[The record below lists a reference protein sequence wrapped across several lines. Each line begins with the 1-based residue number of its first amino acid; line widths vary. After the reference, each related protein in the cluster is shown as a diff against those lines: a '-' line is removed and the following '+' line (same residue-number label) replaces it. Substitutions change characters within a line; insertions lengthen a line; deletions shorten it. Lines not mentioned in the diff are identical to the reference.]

1 MPTNQ
6 PDVAR
11 KCSERTACCDGWLKI
26 NVRGRDVFP
35 GSPCPFSVAHRCSI
49 YEERPVDPCQ
59 QFVCGWLMDNSPLPE
74 WMRPDKANLIL
85 LPANF
90 RWRGVPVHVAVAVGA
105 RPKDKA
111 INWLKDFCLR
121 AVAHWFFRSTMNG
134 LPMGRRSFRPKWRSG
149 CRAARIRGLARKG
162 DPAAMGIPQPIF
174 SERQNAVAQK

>member
-1 MPTNQ
+1 MPANQ
-6 PDVAR
+6 SKVAR
-11 KCSERTACCDGWLKI
+11 KCSECTACCDGWLKI

-35 GSPCPFSVAHRCSI
+35 GSPCPFSVAHQCSI

-90 RWRGVPVHVAVAVGA
+90 QWRGIPVHVAVAVGA

-111 INWLKDFCLR
+111 INWLKDFCR
-121 AVAHWFFRSTMNG
+121 KSH
-134 LPMGRRSFRPKWRSG
+134 RPLIFQMHDEWIAYGSPQFQTEM
-149 CRAARIRGLARKG
+149 AARLSSGK
-162 DPAAMGIPQPIF
+162 QPWLG
-174 SERQNAVAQK
+174 EGE